1 MKDFQVNTMSEQ
13 AGQRITE
20 EKFARRLGLA
30 GATNLGLG
38 AMLGGGIY
46 VISGIAAGMVGPGVI
61 IAYLFTGL
69 LTIFTAINYAELS
82 SSIPK
87 QGGGYTFANDTFGGF
102 PAFLTGWFLLVGNI
116 VACGLYSL
124 AVAHTL
130 ALFIPIATP
139 EMVTTI
145 AVVIIAF
152 TLVTNIL
159 SVKSVSGVL
168 GVFNIAQSVVLF
180 SFIGLGLFFVQP
192 TNLNPFFAPGTG
204 FMELMATFSFI
215 YISFIGYELITTAS
229 EEIKEPAKNI
239 PRAILLTLLIATAIY
254 VTAAF
259 VMVGVVP
266 YSELANLK
274 SPIPIAYVYGSML
287 GGGAFYFGLAGM
299 AASNYAALNAT
310 FLSTARVTYALGRD
324 RFLPGFLDR
333 VSPRFKTPIPALLV
347 GFIAVSAFA
356 LTGRV
361 ELVAS
366 LAGLAYLVGQAV
378 VNSSV
383 IVVRIRRLDVPGTF
397 KARFYPASPIL
408 GVAMCLLFIVNQS
421 VEALQMG
428 FWLALIGLVIYIG
441 YGRRRS
447 RERLQESRADRVAST
462 VFVIELNLKSDD
474 SIGHY
479 TPITET
485 KMPMIEKQK
494 DSGGDE
500 QED

>member
-46 VISGIAAGMVGPGVI
+46 VISGIAAGMVGPGII

-310 FLSTARVTYALGRD
+310 FLSTARVTYALSRD
-324 RFLPGFLDR
+324 RFLPGFFDR

-347 GFIAVSAFA
+347 GLIAVSAFA

-383 IVVRIRRLDVPGTF
+383 IVVRIRRLNVPGTF
-397 KARFYPASPIL
+397 KARFYPAFPIL

>member
-1 MKDFQVNTMSEQ
+1 MSEQ
-13 AGQRITE
+13 VEQGSTE
-20 EKFARRLGLA
+20 EKFARRLGLT

-46 VISGIAAGMVGPGVI
+46 VISGIAAGMVGPGII

-69 LTIFTAINYAELS
+69 LTTFTAINYAELS

-87 QGGGYTFANDTFGGF
+87 QGGGYTFANDTIGGF

-124 AVAHTL
+124 AVAHTI
-130 ALFIPIATP
+130 ALFIPNANL

-145 AVVIIAF
+145 ALIIIAF

-192 TNLNPFFAPGTG
+192 TNLDPFFAPGTG
-204 FMELMATFSFI
+204 FIELMATFSFI

-239 PRAILLTLLIATAIY
+239 PRAILLTLLVATAIY
-254 VTAAF
+254 VTSAF

-266 YSELANLK
+266 YSELANLE
-274 SPIPIAYVYGSML
+274 SPVPVAYVYGSMF
-287 GGGAFYFGLAGM
+287 GSGAFYFGLAGM

-310 FLSTARVTYALGRD
+310 FLSTARVIYALGRD
-324 RFLPGFLDR
+324 RFLPGILDR

-347 GFIAVSAFA
+347 GFIAVGAFA

-361 ELVAS
+361 DLVAS
-366 LAGLAYLVGQAV
+366 LAGLAYLVGQAI

-383 IVVRIRRLDVPGTF
+383 IVMRIRRLNVPGTF
-397 KARFYPASPIL
+397 KARFYPAFPIL
-408 GVAMCLLFIVNQS
+408 GVGICLLFIVNQS
-421 VEALQMG
+421 VEALQLG
-428 FWLALIGLVIYIG
+428 FWLALIGLMIYMG

-447 RERLQESRADRVAST
+447 RERLQESRAERVAST
-462 VFVIELNLKSDD
+462 VFVIELNLKSDN
-474 SIGHY
+474 SVGHY

-485 KMPMIEKQK
+485 EVPTIEKVR
-494 DSGGDE
+494 DSSGDK